1 MTVSVKS
8 EPRED
13 GREQRDRNPAASI
26 RADHPVGTS
35 AQVRIGAARHYPPCQ
50 TGFFMAR
57 AKNQKPPFRQKARYG
72 AGLRPSRN
80 FFTQREG
87 RAFFFA
93 VLISALC

>member
-35 AQVRIGAARHYPPCQ
+35 AQVRIDVVRYYPPC
-50 TGFFMAR
+50 
-57 AKNQKPPFRQKARYG
+57 
-72 AGLRPSRN
+72 
-80 FFTQREG
+80 
-87 RAFFFA
+87 
-93 VLISALC
+93 